1 MQEILNKKL
10 DESKKLALENPQ
22 KSYQLAKNALEYATD
37 DVETG
42 KCYFHMAYACRVMSD
57 GTKGLKYALLAL
69 EIFEKVENDYWILRS
84 RNIIGIVYFYYG
96 NYKTALEYFTRTLNH
111 RELMDAKLLSSVLN
125 NLGEVYREAE
135 SYKKAL
141 ECFHEALEISEDNEL
156 MDHLSVISMNIGELY
171 YITDNQKSESYIQKA
186 YDLAVVHNDIVVQGE
201 AETKLGRKMFQD
213 KKYDKA
219 EAYYISALQKF
230 NKVDNKFYLIDLLIN
245 YAALVEAKG
254 SSPRKYL
261 IEALNCSIQM
271 KLEKKV
277 CIIYKLLSEYYERN
291 NDYQEDFEYMK
302 AYHLKDKEIDASNLS
317 VRLEIL
323 SIELNASKEKNK
335 SEELK
340 VLSDKLKSQVMT
352 VKKELEEI
360 KSENKKLLEV
370 SLFDELT
377 KVYNRRG
384 MFKYLE
390 EITDTDDYDVLLILD
405 IDYFKKYND
414 SWGHLRGDE
423 CLVDIVNAI
432 KEFPYKNYAIGRY
445 GGEEFIC
452 YFKVKDVSEAKA
464 CIESI
469 RETCETLKKA
479 YYSEGEKFITVS
491 IGAVMS
497 KMSNHELMALLDE
510 ADQQL
515 YLVKEAGRN
524 TTKLKES

>member
-1 MQEILNKKL
+1 MQERLNEKL

-22 KSYQLAKNALEYATD
+22 KSYKLAKKALEYATNE
-37 DVETG
+37 VETG

-69 EIFEKVENDYWILRS
+69 EIFEKAENDYWILRT

-96 NYKTALEYFTRTLNH
+96 NYATALEYFTKTLNH

-125 NLGEVYREAE
+125 NLGEVYREAN

-141 ECFHEALEISEDNEL
+141 NCFHEALEISEDNKL

-171 YITDNQKSESYIQKA
+171 YLTDNAKSELYIQKA
-186 YDLAVVHNDIVVQGE
+186 YDMAVIHNDVVVQGE
-201 AETKLGRKMFQD
+201 AETKLGRKMFRD

-230 NKVDNKFYLIDLLIN
+230 NRVDNKFYLIDLLIN
-245 YAALVEAKG
+245 YAALVEANGK
-254 SSPRKYL
+254 SPRKYL
-261 IEALNCSIQM
+261 IEALNCSIQA
-271 KLEKKV
+271 KLENKV
-277 CIIYKLLSEYYERN
+277 CITYKLLSEYYERN
-291 NDYQEDFEYMK
+291 NDYQEAFEYMK

-323 SIELNASKEKNK
+323 SIELNASKEKDK
-335 SEELK
+335 STELE
-340 VLSDKLKSQVMT
+340 LYSDKLKSQIAT

-390 EITDTDDYDVLLILD
+390 EVPNTDENDVLLILD

-414 SWGHLRGDE
+414 SWGHLKGDE
-423 CLVDIVNAI
+423 CLVDLVNAI
-432 KEFPYKNYAIGRY
+432 KDLPYTDYAIGRY

-452 YFKVKDVSEAKA
+452 YFKVKNLTEAKEY
-464 CIESI
+464 IESI
-469 RETCETLKKA
+469 RQTCEALKKI

-497 KMSNHELMALLDE
+497 KMLNHELMTLLDE

-515 YLVKEAGRN
+515 YLAKEAGRN
-524 TTKLKES
+524 TAKLKES